1 MKGDWPKLGMGMS
14 LPATDGKAIY
24 FFLCFEIILLFFL
37 VFVLNSYYSQN
48 KNQSSKDSSPNS
60 CFKNST
66 ETCGW
71 EKQQI
76 CKVYTKYRIYLL
88 KPILF

>member
-1 MKGDWPKLGMGMS
+1 MKGDWLKLGMGMS

-24 FFLCFEIILLFFL
+24 FSCVCFEIILFFFL

-71 EKQQI
+71 EKHSKSVKFIQNTE
-76 CKVYTKYRIYLL
+76 YT
-88 KPILF
+88 F